1 MLNYPEEYE
10 RLREAALVTYNCDV
24 RLGPDGGVGPVPEGL
39 RVKSTY
45 QQWDMV
51 LAILHGN
58 YGINRNEKKA
68 MSIS

>member
-1 MLNYPEEYE
+1 M
-10 RLREAALVTYNCDV
+10 
-24 RLGPDGGVGPVPEGL
+24 GPVPEGL

-45 QQWDMV
+45 QHWDMV